1 MSNGFLVV
9 EEKEW
14 ENADAEQRSW
24 MTFKTLKN
32 IDLRLQKLERK
43 SLFDK
48 AYATVGGVIGGALAA
63 IGIKWG
69 A

>member
-9 EEKEW
+9 EEEEW

-32 IDLRLQKLERK
+32 IDLRLQKLEKK

-48 AYATVGGVIGGALAA
+48 AAATVGGVIGGAVAA

-69 A
+69 T